1 MDTKKEDTDVK
12 SAPEAPARPAPGEP
26 GPGPSA
32 VPSEPLHGPVDVA
45 EDSLDGLQSAFRAL
59 SVEEVVT
66 QPVKRKREREK
77 DAGDEAD
84 EGEDQG
90 QDLTNDPTFECAPSA
105 SGLHASPSPITTTL
119 PIPDPAAATST
130 PITNPPMAEG
140 KGFTGMPAYPA
151 YGLGPPTTAFPE
163 ATTASEPVASS
174 SAPRWYAADYH
185 HPLPATGTYV
195 DVPGYAPWYATL
207 SGLRRGPE
215 SLGGRSR
222 GSGRSSNRSLTRSE
236 INEVLRGATSKIV
249 GDLTQEIRE
258 KLEPLMIPPQASPTT
273 VGVSP
278 HRVQANHLAAG
289 LTNTL
294 GSLRSRPM
302 PTPAAIPRSPFVP
315 RTAHPPYSHV
325 MNSTRAELDRLGLT
339 PLRAMVDV
347 EPYGSSDLGGD
358 PSDDEPTSMTSAS
371 PSEDDDPEDPQNPRG
386 KKKKKKKKTRRP
398 EGRRSQEAKA
408 IANSKIVVNLPE
420 FRGKDLSEFAEIFG
434 RFLRLTGQTHTSGRV
449 KCDVLLQCCKT
460 KYLEKQVRQIVTNSA
475 TFADVLVALDRQ
487 YPTYKTD
494 LSVRAEIQNLP
505 VLPNNPKPGRVS
517 ELLADL
523 DPWAGRLTPGS
534 YSSDDL
540 LFWLVAK
547 LPLELW
553 DECRSTAERKARSL
567 RYEDLCVL
575 LLELALEKE
584 SDQHLNNYRPGGGG
598 SGGHGKGY
606 QGSRPRQGTNPK
618 HALARIMENVK
629 ELFWCDAREEQGH
642 LQHAL
647 DCEQQDCFVVQ
658 GKQQEKNTGAKA
670 KLPDH
675 YRCTITCAFCGKR
688 KHYEDEC
695 YPKQRLSSKLK
706 GEDPGKGSGKGG
718 GKGKGNDS
726 GKDKSK
732 GRGQG
737 QDKSQGGRGG
747 GANRQPDKDNK
758 NKDKNGG
765 NPNPNPGGNSEPSG
779 GQSGPTTRSQTQAQQ
794 EQGAKRE
801 HEGGDDGNAK
811 KRSRFMRMARKL
823 RNKGFELTCPAEF

>member
-66 QPVKRKREREK
+66 QPVKRKRESEK

-90 QDLTNDPTFECAPSA
+90 QDLTNDPTFEGARSA

-140 KGFTGMPAYPA
+140 TGFTGMPAYPA

-163 ATTASEPVASS
+163 ATTAVEPVASS

-195 DVPGYAPWYATL
+195 DVPGYAPGYATL
-207 SGLRRGPE
+207 SGLRKGPE

-222 GSGRSSNRSLTRSE
+222 GSGRSSNRSLVTSLTRSE

-273 VGVSP
+273 VGMST

-315 RTAHPPYSHV
+315 RTAQPPYSHV
-325 MNSTRAELDRLGLT
+325 TNSTRAELDRLGLT
-339 PLRAMVDV
+339 ALRAMVDV

-358 PSDDEPTSMTSAS
+358 PSDDEPPSMTSAS
-371 PSEDDDPEDPQNPRG
+371 PSEDDDPKDPKNPRG
-386 KKKKKKKKTRRP
+386 KKKKKKKKKTRRP
-398 EGRRSQEAKA
+398 EGRRSQKAKA
-408 IANSKIVVNLPE
+408 IATSKIVVNLPE
-420 FRGKDLSEFAEIFG
+420 FTGKDLSEFAENFG
-434 RFLRLTGQTHTSGRV
+434 RFLRLTGQTHASGRV
-449 KCDVLLQCCKT
+449 KCNLLLQCCKT
-460 KYLEKQVRQIVTNSA
+460 KYLERQVRQIVTNSA
-475 TFADVLVALDRQ
+475 TFADVLVALERQ
-487 YPTYKTD
+487 YPTYETD
-494 LSVRAEIQNLP
+494 LSIRAEIQNLP

-523 DPWAGRLTPGS
+523 DHWAGRLTPGS

-547 LPLELW
+547 LPRELW

-606 QGSRPRQGTNPK
+606 QGSRPGQGTTPK
-618 HALARIMENVK
+618 HAHARIMENVK
-629 ELFWCDAREEQGH
+629 ELFWCDARDEQGN
-642 LQHAL
+642 LQHAP
-647 DCEQQDCFVVQ
+647 DCEQRDCFVAGLVPYS
-658 GKQQEKNTGAKA
+658 TCTVR
-670 KLPDH
+670 
-675 YRCTITCAFCGKR
+675 YRYHTVLRCPVWYR
-688 KHYEDEC
+688 
-695 YPKQRLSSKLK
+695 
-706 GEDPGKGSGKGG
+706 
-718 GKGKGNDS
+718 
-726 GKDKSK
+726 
-732 GRGQG
+732 
-737 QDKSQGGRGG
+737 
-747 GANRQPDKDNK
+747 
-758 NKDKNGG
+758 
-765 NPNPNPGGNSEPSG
+765 PGG
-779 GQSGPTTRSQTQAQQ
+779 TTKCPDCLVLRYIQADSNNQTFVPKTP
-794 EQGAKRE
+794 E
-801 HEGGDDGNAK
+801 N
-811 KRSRFMRMARKL
+811 F
-823 RNKGFELTCPAEF
+823 NKYLSPQT